1 MAKLTERDDN
11 QQDFG
16 REDMEDQHD
25 FIRTPLMIGQKSCEK
40 RE

>member
-16 REDMEDQHD
+16 QEDVEGQHD
-25 FIRTPLMIGQKSCEK
+25 FIRAPLMIGQKSSEK